1 MLYKQKGFSLV
12 ELMVVVAVMVIMGL
26 VAVPSL
32 VTTYPT
38 YKLKKTSRDLCSNMR
53 KARSLAIKQ
62 NREIIMEFDTA
73 ENKYSIDGGTPIAL
87 EGGIFYGPGNATTP
101 ASPDDSMPSDGVSFE
116 GNTVVFNARGLV
128 TPPTNTGNI
137 YVYNNKGEVFA
148 AGVTT
153 IAGTIALK
161 QWTGSSWQ

>member
-12 ELMVVVAVMVIMGL
+12 ELMVVVAVMVILGL

-38 YKLKKTSRDLCSNMR
+38 YKLKKSSRDLCSYMR

-62 NREIIMEFDTA
+62 NREIILEFDTVG
-73 ENKYSIDGGTPIAL
+73 NKYSIDGGVPIAL
-87 EGGIFYGPGNATTP
+87 EEGIVFGTGDATAP
-101 ASPDDSMPSDGVSFE
+101 ASPDDSVPSDGVSFE
-116 GNTVVFNARGLV
+116 DNSVTFNARGLV
-128 TPPTNTGNI
+128 TPPTNRGNV

-153 IAGTIALK
+153 IAGTITLK

>member
-1 MLYKQKGFSLV
+1 MICKQKGFSLV
-12 ELMVVVAVMVIMGL
+12 ELMVVIAVMAVLGL
-26 VAVPSL
+26 VAIPSL

-38 YKLKKTSRDLCSNMR
+38 YKLKKSSRDLCSEMR

-62 NREIIMEFDTA
+62 NRDIIIEFDIA
-73 ENKYSIDGGTPIAL
+73 ENKYSIDGRQPVEL
-87 EGGIFYGPGNATTP
+87 EEGILYGPGSATAP
-101 ASPDDSMPSDGVSFE
+101 ADPDGSMPADGVSFQD
-116 GNTVVFNARGLV
+116 NSVTFNARGLV
-128 TPPTNTGNI
+128 TPPTNRGNV

-153 IAGTIALK
+153 IAGNIVLK